1 MADSGKSWWLDL
13 LEMYSKYQGGKQAR
27 EDLDDAHNDAMAQW
41 EKGYWRST
49 SPYMAEAINPMLQ
62 AVLQEQFR
70 VYNEGREKRGGTGLD
85 LAKIFAPMLSGA
97 GQFPSLGG
105 APGGMQGA
113 GGQRGQD
120 AAPGPSMSGPGISLG
135 SGGGA
140 PSAGGAGAYDLG
152 SMFAGGS
159 ASGSSGGGA
168 DDGRNWADK
177 FGDWTAAHPNL
188 FNNAGKVG
196 AGASFLTGNPLA
208 AIIGK
213 LIGGVDNAAA
223 FLDRRFGNVDG
234 DAAAANPF
242 LGRLLDG
249 GAGFNGAPSNGGS
262 SGGFSFDGQP
272 NGRDFDSSGQGMFG
286 SGAGQS
292 QGSQFSLG
300 LGEDRNSMFG
310 SGALGT
316 GPSLQEQ
323 IRIWEQADPNPYGF
337 AGLMQGGM
345 HAGTASPW
353 DWGDGGGG
361 GLGGFSDDP
370 WAGGRRMI

>member
-105 APGGMQGA
+105 APAGMQGA
-113 GGQRGQD
+113 GGQLGQG
-120 AAPGPSMSGPGISLG
+120 AAPGPSMSGPGVSLG
-135 SGGGA
+135 GGGGA

-159 ASGSSGGGA
+159 ASGSSVGGA

-196 AGASFLTGNPLA
+196 TGASFLTGNPLA

-234 DAAAANPF
+234 TAPAENP
-242 LGRLLDG
+242 L
-249 GAGFNGAPSNGGS
+249 AGSTNGGTM
-262 SGGFSFDGQP
+262 DL
-272 NGRDFDSSGQGMFG
+272 R
-286 SGAGQS
+286 
-292 QGSQFSLG
+292 
-300 LGEDRNSMFG
+300 
-310 SGALGT
+310 T
-316 GPSLQEQ
+316 GPRPGDQPTAWGGSF
-323 IRIWEQADPNPYGF
+323 DPNPYGF